1 MLGSWSHFAKCDDYL
16 PRRIFNIHTSKM
28 TLNDDVNV
36 EEFVLAKDDLSGADI
51 KAICTEAGMLALRER
66 RMKITQADMRKAKEK
81 ALYQKKGGVPEGM
94 YL

>member
-1 MLGSWSHFAKCDDYL
+1 
-16 PRRIFNIHTSKM
+16 M
-28 TLNDDVNV
+28 TLHDDVNV

-66 RMKITQADMRKAKEK
+66 RMKITQADLRKAKEK
-81 ALYQKKGGVPEGM
+81 ALYKKKGNVPEGM